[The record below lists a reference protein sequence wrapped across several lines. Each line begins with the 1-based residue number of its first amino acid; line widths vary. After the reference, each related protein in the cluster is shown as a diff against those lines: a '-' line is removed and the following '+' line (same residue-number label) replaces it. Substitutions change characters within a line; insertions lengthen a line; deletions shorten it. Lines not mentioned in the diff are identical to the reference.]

1 VIAVVGLTVAIAPA
15 PGQGRGG
22 MVMGAGMMGMP
33 HDSATM
39 AQMGVIH
46 QLVANHERITRTVTN
61 LTDGIRTVTESA
73 DPKLAGLIRD
83 HVATMDQRVGMGDDP
98 ALPMESPAL
107 RTIFRGRDKIRTT
120 TTATPTG
127 IVVVQTSSDSAIA
140 IALQQHAAEVT
151 DLVQR
156 GMAAMHEAM
165 VKGVDEYT
173 STPHFEAAPDGGRIE
188 LQRDFDDTAGAA
200 AIRRHL
206 QDAAAA
212 FATGNFSVPGFMYMQ
227 EVPGT
232 KVMAAKRDAITYS
245 YHELSRG
252 GEIRILTKDAD
263 AIAAVHAFLA
273 FQQREHR
280 MK

>member
-1 VIAVVGLTVAIAPA
+1 
-15 PGQGRGG
+15 
-22 MVMGAGMMGMP
+22 MGAGMMGMP

-61 LTDGIRTVTESA
+61 LPDGIRTVTESA
-73 DPKLAGLIRD
+73 DPKLAELIRE
-83 HVATMDQRVGMGDDP
+83 HVATMDQRVGKGDDP

-107 RTIFRGRDKIRTT
+107 RTIFRGKDKIRTT
-120 TTATPTG
+120 TTVTPTG
-127 IVVVQTSSDSAIA
+127 IVVVQTSSDSAIV

-165 VKGVDEYT
+165 MKI
-173 STPHFEAAPDGGRIE
+173 HHGRRSNTRRRIIS
-188 LQRDFDDTAGAA
+188 RRHPTAA
-200 AIRRHL
+200 ASSFKPMSTTRPARRRFG
-206 QDAAAA
+206 DTCRTPPAA
-212 FATGNFSVPGFMYMQ
+212 FATGNFNVPGFMYMQ

-245 YHELSRG
+245 YHELLARRRDSNASR
-252 GEIRILTKDAD
+252 RT
-263 AIAAVHAFLA
+263 
-273 FQQREHR
+273 R
-280 MK
+280 MRSRPSTRSWRFSSASTA